1 VGRAATIRVVCTN
14 DFCGSWAPARTSY
27 GSLPGGEGLKRTV
40 KKLREGQPT
49 VWVDGGDLVQGGP
62 VAALSDG
69 TLGFEAASQLGID
82 VGTVG
87 NHEFDWG
94 TDHLQ
99 ENVPRLG
106 FPLLCANANV
116 GLPGTVIVSTDAG
129 DVGFVGMTHPRVD
142 DFSPYGP
149 KPIPRLAEIATGAA
163 RNLRSAGAAFVVA
176 LLHDGMEWDATGPG
190 KGTVSQARFAT
201 DYGEWLGEMDAV
213 VAGHTIVG
221 NWFGRIGGALVA
233 QPWPFGAEVG
243 VIDLLPAG
251 SSRAYGMPVEPGG
264 CWTGVGADLMVEA
277 ETQVVGR
284 LEESLTWVRGGGA
297 PLMRFVA
304 RALREAAGTDAALVR
319 NWDVG
324 PRQPPLDG
332 VLAWL
337 PGGEVTEADVLTL
350 VPYTDDSV
358 VKVEVTRTELDEIE
372 RRASRTIG
380 RQLAIGEQSAVDV
393 GEQLGRTRTL
403 SVAMSAHAA
412 EYVEGWIGR
421 QAGRNGAAMGLRD
434 AIRVALGSSPRED
447 ARPFGPRNVHGA
459 NGESKQQAEEVV

>member
-1 VGRAATIRVVCTN
+1 MAATIRIVCTN

-27 GSLPGGEGLKRTV
+27 GSLPGGEGLKKTV

-69 TLGFEAASQLGID
+69 ILGFEAASQLGID

-99 ENVPRLG
+99 QNVPRLG
-106 FPLLCANANV
+106 FPLLCANASV
-116 GLPGTVIVSTDAG
+116 GLPGTAMVSTDVG
-129 DVGFVGMTHPRVD
+129 DVGFVGLTHPRVD

-149 KPIPRLAEIATGAA
+149 KPEPRLAEVAAGAA

-176 LLHDGMEWDATGPG
+176 LLHDGMEWEATGSG
-190 KGTVSQARFAT
+190 KGAVIPARFAA
-201 DYGEWLGEMDAV
+201 DHGVWLDEVDAV

-221 NWFGRIGGALVA
+221 DWFGRIGGTLVA

-243 VIDLLPAG
+243 VIDLSLAG
-251 SSRAYGMPVEPGG
+251 GGRAYGVPVEPGG
-264 CWTGVGADLMVEA
+264 CWTGAGADLIVKA
-277 ETQVVGR
+277 ETHVVGR
-284 LEESLTWVRGGGA
+284 LEKPLTWVRGGGA

-304 RALREAAGTDAALVR
+304 RALREAAGADAALVR

-332 VLAWL
+332 VLARL
-337 PGGEVTEADVLTL
+337 PDGEVTEADVLTL

-358 VKVEVTRTELDEIE
+358 VKVEVTRNELDEIG

-380 RQLAIGEQSAVDV
+380 RQLATGEQSAVDV
-393 GEQLGRTRTL
+393 GEQAGRTRTL
-403 SVAMSAHAA
+403 SVVMSAHAA

-421 QAGRNGAAMGLRD
+421 RAGREGAAMGLRD
-434 AIRVALGSSPRED
+434 AIRFALGSGPRGD
-447 ARPFGPRNVHGA
+447 TRPFGPRKVHGA
-459 NGESKQQAEEVV
+459 NGENKPQAEEVDR